1 MTETSTI
8 AAGLLTT
15 DEATASLGVS
25 RQTLYAYASRGLVRA
40 VADPADPRRSLYDP
54 ADVRTLRERKGRR
67 SRRDVAAATINWGDP
82 VLTSG
87 ITRILDGR
95 LLYRGQDA
103 IELSRRSTLE
113 DVAALLWNSD
123 MPPDA
128 AAGSEVA
135 FAAPIK
141 GHAQPGQRCI
151 EALAAMAG
159 AGPWSIAPDRALP
172 DAVRIFRQTA
182 AAAAGLS
189 QYRGEMPV
197 HVLLARSWGDRRHAA
212 DLIRR
217 ALVLC
222 ADHELNAS
230 TYTARVIASTRAS
243 LGASVLGGLCALS
256 GPLHGGATDAVRALL
271 SDPAV
276 LAEPEA
282 TLAARIAG
290 GDRVPGFGHRL
301 YPHGDPRAAELIA
314 VLRPSPKWQ
323 RVLDAAINA
332 TGTWPN
338 IDFALVMIEK
348 QLRLP
353 HAAAFGIFATGRVVG
368 WIAHALEQW
377 ADGRLIRPRATYAG
391 K

>member
-1 MTETSTI
+1 MQDRST
-8 AAGLLTT
+8 AVATLLTT
-15 DEATASLGVS
+15 DEAANALGVS
-25 RQTLYAYASRGLVRA
+25 RQTLYAYASRGMVRA
-40 VADPADPRRSLYDP
+40 VADPGDPRRSLYDP

-87 ITRILDGR
+87 ITRIIDGR

-103 IELSRRSTLE
+103 LELSRGATLE
-113 DVAALLWNSD
+113 DVAALLWNSGKL
-123 MPPDA
+123 PEARDA
-128 AAGSEVA
+128 ASGT
-135 FAAPIK
+135 PLR
-141 GHAQPGQRCI
+141 GQGQPRQRCI
-151 EALAAMAG
+151 EAIAAMAG
-159 AGPWSIAPDRALP
+159 AGPWSVAPERALP
-172 DAVRIFRQTA
+172 DAARLFRQTA
-182 AAAAGLS
+182 AAAAGLNR
-189 QYRGEMPV
+189 YGGGIPV

-230 TYTARVIASTRAS
+230 TYAARVIASTRAS

-276 LAEPEA
+276 LADPEQ

-301 YPHGDPRAAELIA
+301 YPNGDPRAAELIA
-314 VLRPSPKWQ
+314 ALRPAPKWQ
-323 RVLDAAINA
+323 RVVDAATKA

-377 ADGRLIRPRATYAG
+377 ADGRLIRPRANYVG